1 MVLLSLGMM
10 MVIIMLMMVVCGKRI
25 TKKGSCYLKRK
36 IINREYNII
45 AESPTYYV
53 YRVKHGHYQVREISK
68 SFTHSTVIFD
78 LENED
83 EDEDTKQRAIDY
95 FNGLK
100 T

>member
-1 MVLLSLGMM
+1 
-10 MVIIMLMMVVCGKRI
+10 
-25 TKKGSCYLKRK
+25 
-36 IINREYNII
+36 
-45 AESPTYYV
+45 
-53 YRVKHGHYQVREISK
+53 VREISK